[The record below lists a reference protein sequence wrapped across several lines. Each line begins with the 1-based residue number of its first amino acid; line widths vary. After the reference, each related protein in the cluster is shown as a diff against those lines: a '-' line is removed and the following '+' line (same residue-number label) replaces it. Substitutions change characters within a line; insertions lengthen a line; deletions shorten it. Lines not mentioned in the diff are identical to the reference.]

1 MNGHRYTPQRA
12 EQLLPILRSIAR
24 EIGER
29 TRAIEGLEESLESP
43 TPARGRSARA
53 PQGLSAELA
62 HHRREFRFAK
72 QELARFGCTL
82 SEDRPLSILIPGEDG
97 QLESGFT
104 WTPVEDRLRRS
115 EFQPAS

>member
-29 TRAIEGLEESLESP
+29 TRAIEGLEESLEPS
-43 TPARGRSARA
+43 AHARSARA
-53 PQGLSAELA
+53 PRDLGAELA
-62 HHRREFRFAK
+62 HHRRELRFAK

-82 SEDRPLSILIPGEDG
+82 IENCPLRILIPGEDG
-97 QLESGFT
+97 ELESGFT
-104 WTPVEDRLRRS
+104 WTPAEDRLRRR